1 MNSIQSNP
9 NFQVGYRFG
18 ARLSRSEP
26 SRARRLARQHLEGEL
41 LPAEGP
47 EADFDFGMFC
57 GVCQSIGL
65 RGRKL
70 PSRGSGA

>member
-9 NFQVGYRFG
+9 NFQVGLRFG

-26 SRARRLARQHLEGEL
+26 ARARHLARQHLEGDL
-41 LPAEGP
+41 SPAQGP

-57 GVCQSIGL
+57 GVCQTIGL
-65 RGRKL
+65 RQRKL
-70 PSRGSGA
+70 PRRAGRA